1 MYQQEI
7 EFFWPLTE
15 QIKLDLDYTDC
26 DNPKVWWT
34 TEVLGTDNNGFTL
47 IGNGGGTVTWSQ
59 RIGDWEIP
67 SETKQPNNLQK
78 FMMKYLIGWKW
89 MGK

>member
-1 MYQQEI
+1 MQQLEI
-7 EFFWPLTE
+7 KYFFPLTE
-15 QIKLDLDYTDC
+15 QLPLDLDYTEC
-26 DNPKVWWT
+26 EKPKLWNTIPMSLSNGTGLTLMVSNG
-34 TEVLGTDNNGFTL
+34 EVL
-47 IGNGGGTVTWSQ
+47 WSQ

-67 SETKQPNNLQK
+67 SQKKQPNRFQK

>member
-1 MYQQEI
+1 MTQLEI
-7 EFFWPLTE
+7 KYFFPLTE
-15 QIKLDLDYTDC
+15 QLSLDLDYSNC
-26 DNPKVWWT
+26 EQPKMWNTITMPLVDGKGLT
-34 TEVLGTDNNGFTL
+34 LMVSNGE
-47 IGNGGGTVTWSQ
+47 IAWSQ

-67 SETKQPNNLQK
+67 SEKTRPNKLQK